1 MIGKENDINESA
13 PYTTRDPRL
22 TCLWP
27 TKLARAVR
35 AAIVLAPDVAYG
47 AGFAAL
53 PAMAQES
60 SKVPSGVR
68 QGAQSEQLRRFAIPP
83 QPLASALDRFSVQTG
98 ISFAYTTSQ
107 LEGIQSQGVTGTL
120 TFHQALAQ
128 LLIGTGVTFV
138 FIGADTVSLK
148 RNIAQQNDR
157 PLQLG
162 LITVE
167 GNYTGNF
174 EKDEGF
180 KPEYQVSVTKTPLSL
195 QETPQS
201 ISVIMRESIDARF
214 ARDQSTA
221 LELAAGTYS
230 AGGPGP
236 FAGRPGRFDQRFI
249 FRGVQ
254 LTGERYVEHLPDL
267 ETALAD

>member
-35 AAIVLAPDVAYG
+35 AAIALAPAVAYR

-60 SKVPSGVR
+60 GKVPSGVR

-107 LEGIQSQGVTGTL
+107 LEGIQSQGVTST
-120 TFHQALAQ
+120 LAQ

-180 KPEYQVSVTKTPLSL
+180 KPQYQVSATKTPLSL

-214 ARDQSTA
+214 ARDQNPAMGNAMSDTA
-221 LELAAGTYS
+221 RPTS
-230 AGGPGP
+230 AVGE
-236 FAGRPGRFDQRFI
+236 
-249 FRGVQ
+249 
-254 LTGERYVEHLPDL
+254 TGQS
-267 ETALAD
+267 